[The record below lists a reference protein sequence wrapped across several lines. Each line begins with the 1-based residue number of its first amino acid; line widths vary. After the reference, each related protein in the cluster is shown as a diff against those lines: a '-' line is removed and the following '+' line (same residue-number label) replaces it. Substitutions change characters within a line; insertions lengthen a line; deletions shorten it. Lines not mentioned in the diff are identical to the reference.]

1 MIDYTEL
8 LIPTLKALAGR
19 DDCMVIGALGIRGAK
34 LEGVEITINAKIVD
48 FLLYDAVL
56 KYADVFVSNAGY
68 GGLMHSVMNGV
79 LMVLAGTGQDKAE
92 VAMRGE
98 WAGIAV
104 NLRTKTPTVEALQK
118 AVGRVLSETDFKVR
132 CTQIQRENEQ
142 LNCLVQLEKLI
153 DGKA

>member
-1 MIDYTEL
+1 VLAAKNTGKLIIFASQGTFMIDYTEL

-79 LMVLAGTGQDKAE
+79 LMVLAGTGREFSAS
-92 VAMRGE
+92 
-98 WAGIAV
+98 
-104 NLRTKTPTVEALQK
+104 
-118 AVGRVLSETDFKVR
+118 LSHARQFITRACIFQQVQS
-132 CTQIQRENEQ
+132 TQ
-142 LNCLVQLEKLI
+142 LL
-153 DGKA
+153 

>member
-1 MIDYTEL
+1 
-8 LIPTLKALAGR
+8 
-19 DDCMVIGALGIRGAK
+19 
-34 LEGVEITINAKIVD
+34 
-48 FLLYDAVL
+48 
-56 KYADVFVSNAGY
+56 
-68 GGLMHSVMNGV
+68 
-79 LMVLAGTGQDKAE
+79 
-92 VAMRGE
+92 MRGE